1 LVAAS
6 DGLEKTKDLA
16 TQYSSKAMDAL
27 HSFPECEERIALE
40 KLTRDVLT
48 RKK

>member
-1 LVAAS
+1 MAES
-6 DGLEKTKDLA
+6 DGLEKTKELA
-16 TQYSSKAMDAL
+16 AQYSSKALEAL